1 MKSGAPV
8 WLTWLLHKL
17 LHKGCGRTRRRRIR
31 TTAVRRRTSLV
42 PPARFFFTPSL
53 FHSLHFWNKRKE
65 KVWVVVRATR
75 LSHVIEVMRLRSSAE
90 HSCVQ
95 MMPAEHA
102 FAAVRQYL
110 MPLSLSHTHT
120 SPPSALSLKR
130 LSACSH
136 EIFSCRR
143 RRRRVRASTAEPC
156 WVCAWPLADGR
167 LGLLFQAR
175 GGVANVQVRH
185 LVRIRI
191 PPPSFCPFSSWASR
205 PIKNGCG
212 CRDNPHGFLLLS
224 LVRRCSRCV
233 PSHAV

>member
-1 MKSGAPV
+1 
-8 WLTWLLHKL
+8 
-17 LHKGCGRTRRRRIR
+17 
-31 TTAVRRRTSLV
+31 
-42 PPARFFFTPSL
+42 
-53 FHSLHFWNKRKE
+53 
-65 KVWVVVRATR
+65 
-75 LSHVIEVMRLRSSAE
+75 
-90 HSCVQ
+90 

-212 CRDNPHGFLLLS
+212 CRDNPHGFFFCLS
-224 LVRRCSRCV
+224 SDAAVGVFHHMLSERPELAQRGSSTGQRWDVWCV
-233 PSHAV
+233 CAVSTTTWHHGNPHTRHSWRSLCWSA